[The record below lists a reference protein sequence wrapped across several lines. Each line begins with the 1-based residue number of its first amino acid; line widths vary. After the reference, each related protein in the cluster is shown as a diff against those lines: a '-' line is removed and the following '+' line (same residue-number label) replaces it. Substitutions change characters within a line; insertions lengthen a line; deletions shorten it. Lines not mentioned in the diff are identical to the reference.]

1 MLINVDPFNGNKC
14 EDKNCLSNRN
24 LNNRISRK
32 NNIEYK
38 TTHRLARS
46 SCWLKFESQQLRIV
60 TVEKICISEEK
71 NTIKKQLKED
81 HVKKESQFIKH
92 IVNKRKEVDF
102 NTEKFDNVYDVRI
115 VKAYRKM
122 VIRLV
127 DEG

>member
-1 MLINVDPFNGNKC
+1 MKKYAFQ
-14 EDKNCLSNRN
+14 
-24 LNNRISRK
+24 RK
-32 NNIEYK
+32 I
-38 TTHRLARS
+38 T
-46 SCWLKFESQQLRIV
+46 QL
-60 TVEKICISEEK
+60 
-71 NTIKKQLKED
+71 KKQLKED